1 MFRGTTP
8 PAGTPVLLPRD
19 EAGIGARGLEG
30 DFAFASRHGIL
41 LARRDRELPA
51 GRITEG
57 GVDPVLAGL
66 DEVTRSVAGTQPG
79 GGTRPVL
86 CGTIPF
92 DPDEPADLFLAE
104 RPVWA
109 PRPAPTAP
117 VITGR
122 CG

>member
-1 MFRGTTP
+1 M
-8 PAGTPVLLPRD
+8 
-19 EAGIGARGLEG
+19 
-30 DFAFASRHGIL
+30 
-41 LARRDRELPA
+41 
-51 GRITEG
+51 
-57 GVDPVLAGL
+57 DPVLAGL

-109 PRPAPTAP
+109 PAPRPRPRCPWRGSSCPPPRPESTA
-117 VITGR
+117 R
-122 CG
+122 